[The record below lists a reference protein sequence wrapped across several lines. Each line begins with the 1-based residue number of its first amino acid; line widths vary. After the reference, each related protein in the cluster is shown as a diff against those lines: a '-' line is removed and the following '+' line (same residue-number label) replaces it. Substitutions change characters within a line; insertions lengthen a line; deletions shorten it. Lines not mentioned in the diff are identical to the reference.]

1 MDFLVL
7 LDIIIQIENRKIRQ
21 QFLYLH
27 LTNYLQNLFL
37 QLEDHVLIDII
48 HKKWL
53 DRIFVDFYYLYFFF
67 GYGFYLE

>member
-48 HKKWL
+48 HKK
-53 DRIFVDFYYLYFFF
+53 
-67 GYGFYLE
+67 